1 MPRGRALPN
10 VGQQPKLDD
19 TVSDRLRSYADLLA
33 GYGRANVTGARGSA
47 EGVAALIGDALA
59 LLEVDELVAAARIVD
74 GGPWADLGSGG
85 GVPGIPLAL
94 ALPGPRFTLIE
105 AVSKK
110 CAFLR
115 EAVALLDLGGRVE
128 VACARS
134 EELTAVGGPARA
146 AFAVVLAKA
155 VGPLAVV
162 VELAAPALRHGGLL
176 LVSKTAAAA
185 AREASA
191 AEAAAGACGLARGR
205 TVALTRS
212 PLPGSV
218 CVVFE
223 KTGLT
228 PERFPRRPGMAAK
241 RPLA

>member
-1 MPRGRALPN
+1 VPDDAL
-10 VGQQPKLDD
+10 Q
-19 TVSDRLRSYADLLA
+19 SYADLLTD
-33 GYGRANVTGARGSA
+33 YGRANVTGARGSA
-47 EGVAALIGDALA
+47 VAVAELIGDALA
-59 LLEVDELVAAARIVD
+59 LLDVDELQGAAQTAD
-74 GGPWADLGSGG
+74 GAPWADLGSGG

-94 ALPGPRFTLIE
+94 ALPDARFTLIE
-105 AVSKK
+105 AVGKK

-115 EAVALLDLGGRVE
+115 EAVALLELGERVE

-134 EELTAVGGPARA
+134 EELTAVGAPARET
-146 AFAVVLAKA
+146 FGVVLAKA

-162 VELAAPALRHGGLL
+162 VELAAPALRPGGLL
-176 LVSKTAAAA
+176 LVSKTAGAADG
-185 AREASA
+185 
-191 AEAAAGACGLARGR
+191 EAAAGAVAAAACGRVRGR

-223 KTGLT
+223 KTAPT
-228 PERFPRRPGMAAK
+228 PPRFPRRPGMAAK